1 MRRQIE
7 RLLGSEISAY
17 AIAKKSGVPYSTIS
31 DLRTGKRTLD
41 GLSLANAEKLVNY
54 IKLEEKKMR
63 GWGKLGKLFI
73 DEDSMA
79 EFMNRYFDMYE
90 TDIEDIDLFGWD
102 AVADDIEYAI
112 NNYGAYKNVG
122 DFVEVEISRNN
133 TKNGNP
139 ELITVGEVVESP
151 NYDSETDQ
159 WYGDYKLKN

>member
-1 MRRQIE
+1 M
-7 RLLGSEISAY
+7 SE
-17 AIAKKSGVPYSTIS
+17 
-31 DLRTGKRTLD
+31 
-41 GLSLANAEKLVNY
+41 
-54 IKLEEKKMR
+54 
-63 GWGKLGKLFI
+63 WGKLGKLFI
-73 DEDSMA
+73 DADSMA

-112 NNYGAYKNVG
+112 NNYGAYKNIG
-122 DFVEVEISRNN
+122 DFVEVGISRNN

>member
-1 MRRQIE
+1 MYTQHKAYKTVAIKIIVVDVENYEIGDIVDAGIIQI
-7 RLLGSEISAY
+7 
-17 AIAKKSGVPYSTIS
+17 
-31 DLRTGKRTLD
+31 
-41 GLSLANAEKLVNY
+41 KLVNY
-54 IKLEEKKMR
+54 IKLEEKKMS

-79 EFMNRYFDMYE
+79 EFMNRYLDMYE

-112 NNYGAYKNVG
+112 NNYGAYKNIG